1 MLSDVFYLTVTDDNS
16 TQLTK
21 RGSEAQGPK
30 EPMLIPKAQIL
41 FIENLRD
48 DSQVVVAI
56 KKFKSG
62 EVPSATAPPA
72 TVAPT
77 GTARPSASPSPTR

>member
-1 MLSDVFYLTVTDDNS
+1 
-16 TQLTK
+16 
-21 RGSEAQGPK
+21 
-30 EPMLIPKAQIL
+30 MLIPRAQIL

-56 KKFKSG
+56 RKYKSG
-62 EVPSATAPPA
+62 EVPSATPPPA

-77 GTARPSASPSPTR
+77 ATARPSASPSPTR